1 MADQF
6 HTVNSFCGSQTLT
19 LEALVANLDGRCG
32 LVGEGDLAVVECCFF
47 NRNIRQQNLGNCFGN
62 HRNRSGSVRHGDGVL
77 ATALVQLAAVTCTAQ
92 TLQELAVGFIED
104 RELVVTLGFGTEDR
118 TSTNNGNL
126 NADGLATQVTVLAEL
141 DVDVLHVIAELSE
154 LLNLL
159 AHVLFQAFGDL
170 DIAAVDVDFHDHSL
184 QVGGLYRVRL
194 DPVRGFDSNAVP
206 LSIF

>member
-1 MADQF
+1 M
-6 HTVNSFCGSQTLT
+6 
-19 LEALVANLDGRCG
+19 
-32 LVGEGDLAVVECCFF
+32 
-47 NRNIRQQNLGNCFGN
+47 
-62 HRNRSGSVRHGDGVL
+62 L

-118 TSTNNGNL
+118 TGTNNGNL
-126 NADGLATQVTVLAEL
+126 NADGLATQMTVLAEL

-154 LLNLL
+154 LLNLV
-159 AHVLFQAFGDL
+159 AHVFFQAFSDL

-194 DPVRGFDSNAVP
+194 DPVRGFDFNAVP
-206 LSIF
+206 LYIF